1 VGTAVADSGAV
12 WTRAREDR
20 PTLSEAATFPVGW
33 AARPPTRSNVA
44 GPHSTVAAFERRR
57 PTLNGDRAFYF
68 MADPWD
74 RQPRSGG
81 VGRLTLNA
89 DSA

>member
-1 VGTAVADSGAV
+1 VGG
-12 WTRAREDR
+12 
-20 PTLSEAATFPVGW
+20 FP
-33 AARPPTRSNVA
+33 A
-44 GPHSTVAAFERRR
+44 HAFERRR

-74 RQPRSGG
+74 RRPRSNGA
-81 VGRLTLNA
+81 GRLTLNA